1 MLLSVLTLW
10 NLALLVVDSAFYF
23 LVIYF
28 FSIVTIIK
36 GIPTDFWHNNKVC
49 SCSDPNTVLHDGA
62 LILKVLFQ
70 FFRFFVCFE
79 GGLVFVASFFFK
91 CKILFQLIVSTKK
104 KQL

>member
-70 FFRFFVCFE
+70 FFRFLFVLREDWF
-79 GGLVFVASFFFK
+79 LLPFFF
-91 CKILFQLIVSTKK
+91 F
-104 KQL
+104 

>member
-70 FFRFFVCFE
+70 FFRFLFVLREDWF
-79 GGLVFVASFFFK
+79 LLPFFFLMQNTVPVNS
-91 CKILFQLIVSTKK
+91 IN
-104 KQL
+104 

>member
-70 FFRFFVCFE
+70 FFRFLFVLREDWF
-79 GGLVFVASFFFK
+79 LLPFFFFNAK
-91 CKILFQLIVSTKK
+91 YCSS
-104 KQL
+104 